1 MAIFLNNFIV
11 KVGFK
16 VVEAVPYLVATITP
30 LQLFRNEPISD
41 RLDSFMH
48 LIIMTF
54 YVRTRQV

>member
-1 MAIFLNNFIV
+1 MAIFFNNFIV

-16 VVEAVPYLVATITP
+16 VVETIPYLVATITP
-30 LQLFRNEPISD
+30 LQFFRNEPISD
-41 RLDSFMH
+41 RQDGFMH